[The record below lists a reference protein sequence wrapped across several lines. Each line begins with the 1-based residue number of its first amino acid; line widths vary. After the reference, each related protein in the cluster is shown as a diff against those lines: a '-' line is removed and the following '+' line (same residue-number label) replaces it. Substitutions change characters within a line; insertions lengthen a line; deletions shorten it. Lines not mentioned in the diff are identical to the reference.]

1 MSGSEGPLKRF
12 MRSDLL
18 SDTSQGDDSLLHVG
32 EVISSSTTEFVAEAR
47 CLDKAPSFGQF
58 VQVTSE
64 VSVIG
69 IVYNVYSQS
78 IEPNRRPTAYG
89 KTQEQLR
96 KEQPQIFELLR
107 TEFQVLIV
115 GYFDGHNPVYVLPP
129 QPTKIHSFVLE
140 CDDKEVCSFTVKT
153 DFLRSIINASNV
165 PVDELLVAVLR
176 VALQARNSDQDYL
189 IRMGKELSRLVGDDY
204 DRLSSIIRRASS

>member
-1 MSGSEGPLKRF
+1 MTDSEGPLKRF

-18 SDTSQGDDSLLHVG
+18 SDMAEGEDSVLHVG

-115 GYFDGHNPVYVLPP
+115 GYFEGHNPAYVLPP
-129 QPTKIHSFVLE
+129 QPTKIHSFVFE
-140 CDDKEVCSFTVKT
+140 CDDKEVCSFTVRT
-153 DFLRSIINASNV
+153 DFLRSIINATNV

-176 VALQARNSDQDYL
+176 VALHARNSDQDYL